1 MKNAVIIYHSKTG
14 TTKKYAQELSLVL
27 QSKGLTTTE
36 FSMDQYKPETVL
48 NADIVLLG
56 CWTSGLF
63 FFLQKPEKVW
73 VEFAKELSI
82 LNNQKLAFFTTF
94 KVRAGSMFRNM
105 KKHIGSENAVLA
117 PELKSK
123 NGKITSADEKILSDL
138 LLLN

>member
-14 TTKKYAQELSLVL
+14 TTKKYARELSLAL
-27 QSKGLTTTE
+27 QSKGITISE
-36 FSMDQYKPETVL
+36 FSIAQYKPETVL

-63 FFLQKPEKVW
+63 FFLQKPEKTW

-82 LNNQKLAFFTTF
+82 LKSQKLAFFTTF
-94 KVRAGSMFRNM
+94 KVRTGSMFRNM
-105 KKHIGSENAVLA
+105 KKHIGSENAMLA

-123 NGKITSADEKILSDL
+123 NGKITSSDEKILSEL
-138 LLLN
+138 MLLN